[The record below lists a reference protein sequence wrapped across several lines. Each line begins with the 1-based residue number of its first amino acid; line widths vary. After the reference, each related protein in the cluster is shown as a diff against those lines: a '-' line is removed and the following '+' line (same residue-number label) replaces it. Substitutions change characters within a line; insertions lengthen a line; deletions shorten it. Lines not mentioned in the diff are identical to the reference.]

1 MAKAETEARH
11 AAKETMKVLHLPF
24 QYIPGQLG
32 GTEIYVESLCRY
44 LALLGVSSAIASPAS
59 CQGIV
64 RKTVGELE
72 VFEFGQ
78 DPAQRFEHA
87 YGQPDQ
93 VAATNFRQVL
103 AEWRPD
109 VVHLHARTAA
119 VSEALVDEA
128 KRAGARVIFTYH
140 TPTVSCARGTM
151 MFMGRQPCDGVLNLS
166 RCTACVLQKNGV
178 SAAWLPLLSRSPLPL
193 GALLARWQ
201 VHGGL
206 WTALRMRHLLAN
218 GERRFHALMAKVD
231 RVVAVC
237 DWVAEVLRRNGVQEP
252 KLVVCRQGLPF
263 VAATM
268 PAQAGAALPVPPST
282 GQAAR
287 PLRMRYFGRL
297 DPTKG
302 VDVLV
307 QALAAIPGANV
318 TLEIFG
324 VVQPG
329 GDAYQHHLQ
338 ALIDRDKRISLHQP
352 VPAAQVVAAMRD
364 CDWVAIPSQWL
375 ETGPLVVLEA
385 FAAGTPVIGSRLGG
399 IAELVRDGVDGVLV
413 EAGDVTSWR
422 DAIQCV
428 EQDRSRLDSM
438 RAAIFPPRTM
448 IDVARE
454 MAVYYSLG
462 KAIAEPRKPAVI
474 I

>member
-1 MAKAETEARH
+1 
-11 AAKETMKVLHLPF
+11 MKVLHLPF

-32 GTEIYVESLCRY
+32 GTEVYVESLCRC

-78 DPAQRFEHA
+78 DTTQRFEHA

-128 KRAGARVIFTYH
+128 KQAGARVIFTYH

-151 MFMGRQPCDGVLNLS
+151 MYMGRQPCDGVLNLS

-178 SAAWLPLLSRSPLPL
+178 SAAWLPLLSRSPLPF

-218 GERRFHALMAKVD
+218 SERRFHALMAKVD

-237 DWVAEVLRRNGVQEP
+237 DWVADVLRRNGVHEP
-252 KLVVCRQGLPF
+252 KMVVCRQGLPF
-263 VAATM
+263 IASAVSASAE
-268 PAQAGAALPVPPST
+268 AALPVPQPS
-282 GQAAR
+282 GQVAR

-307 QALAAIPGANV
+307 QALAAIPKANV

-329 GDAYQHHLQ
+329 GDAYKRRLE
-338 ALIDRDKRISLHQP
+338 AMIDRDKRISIRQP
-352 VPAAQVVAAMRD
+352 LPASQVVAAMRD
-364 CDWVAIPSQWL
+364 CAWVAIPSQWL

-385 FAAGTPVIGSRLGG
+385 FAAGTPVMGSRLGG

-413 EAGDVTSWR
+413 EAGDVNAWA
-422 DAIQCV
+422 DAIRCM
-428 EQDRSRLDSM
+428 EQDRSRQNSM
-438 RAAIFPPRTM
+438 RAAIFPARTM

-462 KAIAEPRKPAVI
+462 KAVAAPRNLAVVI
-474 I
+474 